1 MSPDEQHAGPSRRLP
16 RWRGAPRWLV
26 RLLSLLVLF
35 AGCIAGGI
43 AATTLFP
50 TTAQTLNYSASLR
63 LSANPNDISA
73 IHSPTV
79 FGDIDMDFAAP
90 VPAVGVLASLQ
101 VKPRITELLSRPH
114 ISVSSLQPGPLE
126 LEKAA
131 RDAAFGLAWRFA
143 AGSLFIALLAIG
155 AYAAW
160 AHARPRHRRV
170 AVALGCWALSCLVTF
185 GSVVLAYRPE
195 RLEAFKLTGILGA
208 VQRNSDLLAGVETR
222 AEQTTPYLK
231 NLLALSGALQEKY
244 RPQALSRPVAA
255 RILLVSDI
263 HGANQYPLMKTIVK
277 QEGIDVVIDTGDL
290 VNFGSVAEADAA
302 GIFSGIRSLG
312 VPYLFVRGNH
322 DARSHTDAALLS
334 RMAKVPNVV
343 LLQPDEEQYTVQ
355 SVAGI
360 RIAGFNDPRWFG
372 DDNRDNAAKQKPA
385 AAAFTRAMADLP
397 VPDLVVSHEPGATSA
412 IDRAGVKVHGHLHTP
427 QLKDNTIGVGTFT
440 GGGPFSHF
448 LQGAKGEELTGQP
461 SAFDVAV
468 FGQDCRLTSLTR
480 YQFRNVIEGRPAYD
494 DVTLINGTRIE
505 DTPPA
510 PARPA
515 PQDGAA
521 GAAGATA
528 AAAKGDAGRTCEPSM
543 GLTTENVHAVTP

>member
-1 MSPDEQHAGPSRRLP
+1 VSPAEPHLATRRVLP
-16 RWRGAPRWLV
+16 RWLIRVVSLV
-26 RLLSLLVLF
+26 VLY
-35 AGCIAGGI
+35 AGCVAGGV

-63 LSANPNDISA
+63 LSANPDDISA

-79 FGDIDMDFAAP
+79 FGDIDVDFATP
-90 VPAVGVLASLQ
+90 VPAPGVLASLQ
-101 VKPRITELLSRPH
+101 VKERITDLLARPN
-114 ISVSSLQPGPLE
+114 ISIRSLQPGPLE

-131 RDAAFGLAWRFA
+131 RDAAIGLGSRFA
-143 AGSLFIALLAIG
+143 AGSLLVALLAIG
-155 AYAAW
+155 GYAAW

-170 AVALGCWALSCLVTF
+170 AAALACWALSCLVTF
-185 GSVVLAYRPE
+185 SSVALGYRPE

-208 VQRNSDLLAGVETR
+208 VQRNTDLLSGVETR

-231 NLLALSGALQEKY
+231 NLLALSTALQEKY

-263 HGANQYPLMKTIVK
+263 HGANQYPLMRTIVK
-277 QEGIDVVIDTGDL
+277 QEQIDVVIDSGDL

-302 GIFSGIRSLG
+302 GIFSGIKSLG

-322 DARSHTDAALLS
+322 DARFATDDALLS

-343 LLQPDEEQYTVQ
+343 LLEPDPDQYTVQ

-360 RIAGFNDPRWFG
+360 RIAGFDDPRWFG
-372 DDNRDNAAKQKPA
+372 DDNQGNAAKQKPA
-385 AAAFTRAMADLP
+385 AAAFRAAMADLP
-397 VPDLVVSHEPGATSA
+397 EPDIVVSHEPGAVSA
-412 IDRAGVKVHGHLHTP
+412 IERAGIKVHGHLHTP
-427 QLKDNTIGVGTFT
+427 TLDGNTIGVGTFT

-448 LQGAKGEELTGQP
+448 LEGAKGEELTGQP

-468 FGQDCRLTSLTR
+468 FGQDCRLASLTR

-494 DVTLINGTRIE
+494 DVTLINGSRIE
-505 DTPPA
+505 DEVPALATGGQRTEAGQTPS
-510 PARPA
+510 
-515 PQDGAA
+515 
-521 GAAGATA
+521 AGATV
-528 AAAKGDAGRTCEPSM
+528 DATAGAPKARTCDPSM
-543 GLTTENVHAVTP
+543 GLTTEHVHAVAP

>member
-1 MSPDEQHAGPSRRLP
+1 
-16 RWRGAPRWLV
+16 V
-26 RLLSLLVLF
+26 RLVSLVVLY

-50 TTAQTLNYSASLR
+50 TTVQTLNYSASLR
-63 LSANPNDISA
+63 LSANPDEISA

-79 FGDIDMDFAAP
+79 FGNIDVDFATP
-90 VPAVGVLASLQ
+90 VPAPGVLASLQ
-101 VKPRITELLSRPH
+101 VKERITDLLSRPN
-114 ISVSSLQPGPLE
+114 ISIRSLQPGPLE

-131 RDAAFGLAWRFA
+131 RDAAIGLGWRFA
-143 AGSLFIALLAIG
+143 AGSLAVALLAIG

-170 AVALGCWALSCLVTF
+170 AAALGCWALACLVTF
-185 GSVVLAYRPE
+185 GSVALGYRTE

-231 NLLALSGALQEKY
+231 NLLALSSALQEKY
-244 RPQALSRPVAA
+244 RPQSLTRPVAA

-263 HGANQYPLMKTIVK
+263 HGANQYPLMKTVVK
-277 QEGIDVVIDTGDL
+277 QEQIDVVIDSGDL

-302 GIFSGIRSLG
+302 GIFSGIKSLG

-322 DARSHTDAALLS
+322 DARSATDAALLS

-343 LLQPDEEQYTVQ
+343 LLEPDEDEYTVQ

-372 DDNRDNAAKQKPA
+372 DDNQDNAAKQKPA
-385 AAAFTRAMADLP
+385 AAAFKAAMADLP
-397 VPDLVVSHEPGATSA
+397 EPDVVVSHEPGAVSA
-412 IDRAGVKVHGHLHTP
+412 IDRAGIKVHGHLHTP
-427 QLKDNTIGVGTFT
+427 RLDGNTIGVGTFT

-448 LQGAKGEELTGQP
+448 LEGAKGEELTGQP

-468 FGQDCRLTSLTR
+468 FGQDCRLASLTR

-494 DVTLINGTRIE
+494 DVTLINGSRIE
-505 DTPPA
+505 DKVPA
-510 PARPA
+510 LATTQQQGGGGA
-515 PQDGAA
+515 DGSAAATTTGAA
-521 GAAGATA
+521 GT
-528 AAAKGDAGRTCEPSM
+528 KKTRTCEPSM